1 MTTLKQSYTCLLMAS
16 LLGLASC
23 TEWLDTAPEDVI
35 LADDAIQT
43 EEDMQ
48 ALLVSCYDVLANIYD
63 GDVQLINELRGDNTA
78 EPRSNLDLQAIYA
91 RETIRWTSYVGGM
104 NREFYYPVLR
114 ANALLDAFSFVEGI
128 SADTEQRMR
137 AEARF
142 IRAFCFWGAVKIWA
156 QPYGYTSD
164 NSHLGIPIPDRLS
177 DEVFPRATVAEVYAQ
192 IEEDLQFAIDNLP
205 VSNGN
210 YATQD
215 AAKALLAQV
224 KFLQMDFDAAA
235 GLATEVLNT
244 GAYELEVP
252 DSAEAIIHLRL
263 PNDMV
268 SPETIFGIVSNPSI
282 SDSRNDRFRDWW
294 IPTLSPELT
303 LDPALWQW
311 ANQIAVGS
319 AEDNRMK
326 QWLEFT
332 GEGKLWLKRFSDYD
346 YYNVSLIHLTQ
357 MMLIRAECYG
367 EEGTNLDVA
376 IADINAIRARA
387 GMTSDVYFLDDQASA
402 ADVIEAARME
412 YRKET
417 LGMGLWVEQL
427 QRRGAM
433 GEDIV
438 IRNAPWNCDGMA
450 LQFSASEGNV
460 EGFEFNDVGGC
471 N

>member
-1 MTTLKQSYTCLLMAS
+1 MNLTHTPATILLAVFM
-16 LLGLASC
+16 LGLASC
-23 TEWLDTAPEDVI
+23 TEWLDTAPEDLI
-35 LADDAIQT
+35 LADDALET

-63 GDVQLINELRGDNTA
+63 GDVQLINELRGDNVA

-114 ANALLDAFSFVEGI
+114 AHALLDAFNFVEGI
-128 SADTEQRMR
+128 SPETEQRMR

-156 QPYGYTSD
+156 QPYGYTND

-177 DEVFPRATVAEVYAQ
+177 DEVFPRATVAEVYNQ
-192 IEEDLQFAIDNLP
+192 IETDLQFAIDNLP
-205 VSNGN
+205 QENGN

-224 KFLQMDFDAAA
+224 KFLQLDFEGAAN
-235 GLATEVLNT
+235 LATEVI
-244 GAYELEVP
+244 GSERYSLEVP
-252 DSAEAIIHLRL
+252 DSVEAFIHLRL

-268 SPETIFGIVSNPSI
+268 SPENIFGIVSNPSI

-294 IPTLSPELT
+294 IPELSPELT
-303 LDPALWQW
+303 LDPLLWQW
-311 ANQIAVGS
+311 YNQIAVGS
-319 AEDNRMK
+319 SEDNRL
-326 QWLEFT
+326 QWLEYQPA
-332 GEGKLWLKRFSDYD
+332 EGKLWLKRFSDYD

-367 EEGTNLDVA
+367 ELGNNLDVA
-376 IADINAIRARA
+376 IDDINAIRARA
-387 GMTSDVYFLDDQASA
+387 GMESNVYFLNDQSTAE
-402 ADVIEAARME
+402 DIVEAARME

-427 QRRGAM
+427 QRRGTM
-433 GEDIV
+433 GEDIF
-438 IRNAPWNCDGMA
+438 IRNAPWDCDGMA
-450 LQFSASEGNV
+450 LQFAANEGNV
-460 EGFEFNDVGGC
+460 EGFVFNNVGGC

>member
-1 MTTLKQSYTCLLMAS
+1 MTTLKQSYTCLLLAS

-23 TEWLDTAPEDVI
+23 TEWLDTAPEDLI

-244 GAYELEVP
+244 GTYELEVP

-346 YYNVSLIHLTQ
+346 YYNVWSKKTGIW
-357 MMLIRAECYG
+357 G
-367 EEGTNLDVA
+367 GDVK
-376 IADINAIRARA
+376 DR
-387 GMTSDVYFLDDQASA
+387 
-402 ADVIEAARME
+402 
-412 YRKET
+412 
-417 LGMGLWVEQL
+417 
-427 QRRGAM
+427 
-433 GEDIV
+433 
-438 IRNAPWNCDGMA
+438 
-450 LQFSASEGNV
+450 
-460 EGFEFNDVGGC
+460 
-471 N
+471 